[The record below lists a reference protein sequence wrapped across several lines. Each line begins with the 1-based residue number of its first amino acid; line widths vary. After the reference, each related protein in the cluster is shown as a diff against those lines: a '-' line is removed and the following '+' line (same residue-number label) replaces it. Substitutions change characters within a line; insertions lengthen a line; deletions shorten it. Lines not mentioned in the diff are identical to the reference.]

1 MSGNSESCSQSSSG
15 GNNGELRAAL
25 LAIREAHEKRETPH
39 DILVLRIIDDAIAA
53 KPRNWAQLPYTGR
66 GAK

>member
-1 MSGNSESCSQSSSG
+1 MSEPTDAAHKRESGDCAK
-15 GNNGELRAAL
+15 LRDAL

-39 DILVLRIIDDAIAA
+39 DILVCRIIDDALGAE
-53 KPRNWAQLPYTGR
+53 G